1 MRRFSTSVAW
11 GFALLACLLL
21 LRIGLTVAE
30 PTSPILFGMSEMPGN
45 ASQPLRKLLPSVV
58 SISIH
63 RTVTQDISAT
73 NASGGMPNASDGTP
87 HTERFYGSG
96 FIIDPSGVIATNYH
110 VVRDAQDI
118 EVTFHD
124 GTRVPA
130 HLLKATQLI
139 DVALIKVDVDHKL
152 PTVSWGDSDKLQ
164 VGDPV
169 FAVGNALS
177 VGISVSGGLVSELNR
192 NIMDSPYDDY
202 VQTDAAINHGNSG
215 GPLVDA
221 NGKVVGIDTA
231 IISPTQA
238 SAGVGFAIPSHNARD
253 VITRLMQYGWLRPG
267 WIGVKIQQLTPDMA
281 LALGLSD
288 PQGSIVANVASE
300 GPAAAAG
307 LHVGDVIV
315 RFGSEAPRDER
326 ALLRAIAT
334 APIGQDIVL
343 GVLRN
348 GKPLSLKV
356 AIKEWPRS
364 SWDRFDAP
372 VAALPPHH
380 HVPAD
385 LGITLASLDTA
396 NRAQYGITLTQ
407 PGIVVTGVAADTD
420 AAQRG
425 LARGDVILEI
435 NTKPVSGPED
445 VQAALDQAR
454 AQKRNFVVALIQP
467 KVSKLPGPQWVA
479 LRVADN

>member
-63 RTVTQDISAT
+63 RTVTRDASAT
-73 NASGGMPNASDGTP
+73 NASGGTPNASDGTP
-87 HTERFYGSG
+87 HIERFYGSG

-124 GTRVPA
+124 GARVPA

-139 DVALIKVDVDHKL
+139 DVALIKVDMDHKL
-152 PTVSWGDSDKLQ
+152 PAVSWGDSDKLQ

-177 VGISVSGGLVSELNR
+177 VGISVSGGLVSGLNR

-202 VQTDAAINHGNSG
+202 IQTDAAINHGNSG

-231 IISPTQA
+231 IVSPTQA

-267 WIGVKIQQLTPDMA
+267 WIGVKIQELTPDMG

-288 PQGSIVANVASE
+288 PRGSIVANVAPE
-300 GPAAAAG
+300 GPAAAGG
-307 LHVGDVIV
+307 LRVGDVIV
-315 RFGSEAPRDER
+315 RFGSEAPSDER

-348 GKPLSLKV
+348 GKPLSLRV

-372 VAALPPHH
+372 VSALPPHH
-380 HVPAD
+380 NVPPD
-385 LGITLASLDTA
+385 LGITLASLDAA

-407 PGIVVTGVAADTD
+407 SGIVVTGVAADTD

-435 NTKPVSGPED
+435 NAKPVSGPED
-445 VQAALDQAR
+445 VRAALDQAR
-454 AQKRNFVVALIQP
+454 AQKRDFVVALIQP

>member
-11 GFALLACLLL
+11 AFALLACLLL
-21 LRIGLTVAE
+21 LRIGLSVAE
-30 PTSPILFGMSEMPGN
+30 PSSPILFGMSDMPGS
-45 ASQPLRKLLPSVV
+45 ASEPLRKLLPSVV

-63 RTVTQDISAT
+63 RTVTQDGSAM
-73 NASGGMPNASDGTP
+73 NASGGTP
-87 HTERFYGSG
+87 HSERFYGSG

-110 VVRDAQDI
+110 VVRDAEDI

-124 GTRVPA
+124 GARVPA
-130 HLLKATQLI
+130 RLLKATQLI

-152 PTVSWGDSDKLQ
+152 PAVSWGDSDKLQ

-177 VGISVSGGLVSELNR
+177 VGISVSGGLVSGLNR

-202 VQTDAAINHGNSG
+202 IQTDAAINHGNSG

-288 PQGSIVANVASE
+288 PQGSIVANVAPE
-300 GPAAAAG
+300 APAAAAG
-307 LHVGDVIV
+307 LQVGDVIV

-334 APIGQDIVL
+334 APIGRDIVL

-348 GKPLSLKV
+348 GKPLSLRV
-356 AIKEWPRS
+356 AVKEWPRS

-372 VAALPPHH
+372 VSALAPHH
-380 HVPAD
+380 NVPPD
-385 LGITLASLDTA
+385 LGITLASLDAA

-435 NTKPVSGPED
+435 NTKKVSGPED
-445 VQAALDQAR
+445 VQASLDQAR
-454 AQKRNFVVALIQP
+454 AQKRAFVVALIQP
-467 KVSKLPGPQWVA
+467 KVSKLPGPQWLA
-479 LRVADN
+479 LRVTDN

>member
-11 GFALLACLLL
+11 AFALLACLLL
-21 LRIGLTVAE
+21 LRIGLSVAE
-30 PTSPILFGMSEMPGN
+30 PSSPILFGMSDMPGS
-45 ASQPLRKLLPSVV
+45 ASEPLRKLLPSVV

-63 RTVTQDISAT
+63 RTVTQDGSAM
-73 NASGGMPNASDGTP
+73 NASGGTP
-87 HTERFYGSG
+87 HSERFYGSG

-110 VVRDAQDI
+110 VVRDAEDI

-124 GTRVPA
+124 GARVPA
-130 HLLKATQLI
+130 RLLKATQLI

-152 PTVSWGDSDKLQ
+152 PAVSWGDSDKLQ

-177 VGISVSGGLVSELNR
+177 VGISVSGGLVSGLNR

-202 VQTDAAINHGNSG
+202 IQTDAAINHGNSG

-288 PQGSIVANVASE
+288 PQGSIVANVAPE
-300 GPAAAAG
+300 APAAAAG
-307 LHVGDVIV
+307 LQVGDVIV

-334 APIGQDIVL
+334 APIGRDIVL

-348 GKPLSLKV
+348 GKPLSLRV
-356 AIKEWPRS
+356 AVKEWPRS

-372 VAALPPHH
+372 VSALAPHH
-380 HVPAD
+380 NVPPD
-385 LGITLASLDTA
+385 LGITLASLDAA

-425 LARGDVILEI
+425 LARGAVILEI
-435 NTKPVSGPED
+435 NTKKVFGPED

-454 AQKRNFVVALIQP
+454 AQKRAFVVALIQP
-467 KVSKLPGPQWVA
+467 KVSKLPGPQWLA
-479 LRVADN
+479 LRVTDN

>member
-1 MRRFSTSVAW
+1 
-11 GFALLACLLL
+11 
-21 LRIGLTVAE
+21 
-30 PTSPILFGMSEMPGN
+30 
-45 ASQPLRKLLPSVV
+45 
-58 SISIH
+58 
-63 RTVTQDISAT
+63 
-73 NASGGMPNASDGTP
+73 
-87 HTERFYGSG
+87 
-96 FIIDPSGVIATNYH
+96 
-110 VVRDAQDI
+110 
-118 EVTFHD
+118 
-124 GTRVPA
+124 
-130 HLLKATQLI
+130 
-139 DVALIKVDVDHKL
+139 
-152 PTVSWGDSDKLQ
+152 
-164 VGDPV
+164 
-169 FAVGNALS
+169 
-177 VGISVSGGLVSELNR
+177 
-192 NIMDSPYDDY
+192 
-202 VQTDAAINHGNSG
+202 
-215 GPLVDA
+215 
-221 NGKVVGIDTA
+221 VGIDTA

>member
-63 RTVTQDISAT
+63 RTVTQDASAT

-124 GTRVPA
+124 GTRVTA

-177 VGISVSGGLVSELNR
+177 VGISVSGGLVSGLNR

-202 VQTDAAINHGNSG
+202 IQTDAAINHGNSG
-215 GPLVDA
+215 GPLVDM

-238 SAGVGFAIPSHNARD
+238 SAGVGFAIPSHSARD

-267 WIGVKIQQLTPDMA
+267 WIGVKIQQLTPDMG

-288 PQGSIVANVASE
+288 PQGSIVANVTPQ

-307 LHVGDVIV
+307 LQVGDVIV
-315 RFGSEAPRDER
+315 LFGSEAPKDER

-343 GVLRN
+343 GVLRS
-348 GKPLSLKV
+348 GKPLSLRV
-356 AIKEWPRS
+356 AVKEWPRS
-364 SWDRFDAP
+364 SWDRFDVPVSAVAP
-372 VAALPPHH
+372 HYN
-380 HVPAD
+380 VPAD
-385 LGITLASLDTA
+385 LGITLASLDAA

-425 LARGDVILEI
+425 LARGDVILRI
-435 NTKPVSGPED
+435 NAKPVTGPEE

-454 AQKRNFVVALIQP
+454 AQKRDFVVALIQP

-479 LRVADN
+479 LRVANN

>member
-63 RTVTQDISAT
+63 RTVTQDTSAT

-87 HTERFYGSG
+87 RTERFYGSG

-124 GTRVPA
+124 GTRVTA

-177 VGISVSGGLVSELNR
+177 VGISVSGGLVSGLNR

-288 PQGSIVANVASE
+288 PQG
-300 GPAAAAG
+300 
-307 LHVGDVIV
+307 
-315 RFGSEAPRDER
+315 
-326 ALLRAIAT
+326 
-334 APIGQDIVL
+334 
-343 GVLRN
+343 
-348 GKPLSLKV
+348 
-356 AIKEWPRS
+356 
-364 SWDRFDAP
+364 
-372 VAALPPHH
+372 
-380 HVPAD
+380 
-385 LGITLASLDTA
+385 
-396 NRAQYGITLTQ
+396 
-407 PGIVVTGVAADTD
+407 
-420 AAQRG
+420 
-425 LARGDVILEI
+425 
-435 NTKPVSGPED
+435 
-445 VQAALDQAR
+445 
-454 AQKRNFVVALIQP
+454 
-467 KVSKLPGPQWVA
+467 
-479 LRVADN
+479 

>member
-11 GFALLACLLL
+11 AFALLACLLL
-21 LRIGLTVAE
+21 LRIGLSVAE
-30 PTSPILFGMSEMPGN
+30 PSSPILFGMSDMPGS
-45 ASQPLRKLLPSVV
+45 ASEPLRKLLPSVV

-63 RTVTQDISAT
+63 RTVTQDGPAM
-73 NASGGMPNASDGTP
+73 NASGGTP
-87 HTERFYGSG
+87 HSERFYGSG

-110 VVRDAQDI
+110 VVRDAEDI

-124 GTRVPA
+124 GARLPA
-130 HLLKATQLI
+130 RLLKATQLI

-152 PTVSWGDSDKLQ
+152 PAVSWGDSDKLQ

-177 VGISVSGGLVSELNR
+177 VGISVSGGLVSGLNR

-202 VQTDAAINHGNSG
+202 IQTDAAINHGNSG

-288 PQGSIVANVASE
+288 PQGSIVANVAPE
-300 GPAAAAG
+300 APAAAAG
-307 LHVGDVIV
+307 LQVGDVIV

-334 APIGQDIVL
+334 APIGRDIVL

-348 GKPLSLKV
+348 GKPLSLRV
-356 AIKEWPRS
+356 AVKEWPRS

-372 VAALPPHH
+372 VSALAPHH
-380 HVPAD
+380 NVPPD
-385 LGITLASLDTA
+385 LGITLASLDAA

-435 NTKPVSGPED
+435 NTKKVSGPED

-454 AQKRNFVVALIQP
+454 AQKRAFVVALIQP
-467 KVSKLPGPQWVA
+467 KVSKLPGPQWLA
-479 LRVADN
+479 LRVTDN